1 MQKAFSSSRS
11 CAFALRVGE
20 KTFSLPK
27 GTATK
32 KIKAV
37 NFGCRKRFLRPDAV
51 LLHCEWA
58 KKRFLRRKEL
68 LFSLSLILLLYTL

>member
-11 CAFALRVGE
+11 RAFALRVGE
-20 KTFSLPK
+20 KRFLRRKELPQ
-27 GTATK
+27 

-37 NFGCRKRFLRPDAV
+37 NFGCRKRFLRPEAV

>member
-1 MQKAFSSSRS
+1 MKRF
-11 CAFALRVGE
+11 LRPEAVLLHCE
-20 KTFSLPK
+20 WVKKHFLCRKELPQ
-27 GTATK
+27 

-37 NFGCRKRFLRPDAV
+37 NFGCRKRFLRPEAV

-68 LFSLSLILLLYTL
+68 LLVFL

>member
-20 KTFSLPK
+20 KHFLCQRNCR
-27 GTATK
+27 K
-32 KIKAV
+32 KKAV
-37 NFGCRKRFLRPDAV
+37 NFGCRKRFLRPEAV

>member
-11 CAFALRVGE
+11 CAFTLRVGE

-27 GTATK
+27 ELPQ

-37 NFGCRKRFLRPDAV
+37 NFGCRKRFLRPEAV